1 METATTPIPGL
12 VIMVPDVYEDDRGFV
27 YESFS
32 QRAFEAATGERRRW
46 LQDNHTFSR
55 RGVLRGLHYLVGVP
69 QGKIIRC
76 VQGSVYDVAVDI
88 RRSSPTF
95 REWVGVEL
103 SEDNRRMLW
112 VPEGFAHGF
121 LVTGDSAEVV
131 YKMTEHF
138 EQEADRAI
146 RWDDPDLAITWPI
159 DEPPILSAKDAAAPF
174 LADAQIYD

>member
-1 METATTPIPGL
+1 MEIATTPIPGL
-12 VIMVPDVYEDDRGFV
+12 VIMVPEVYEDDRGFV

-32 QRAFEAATGERRRW
+32 QRAFEAATGERRTW

-55 RGVLRGLHYLVGVP
+55 RGVLRGLHYLLGVP

-95 REWVGVEL
+95 REWVGIEL

-121 LVTGDSAEVV
+121 LVTDDSAEVV

-138 EQEADRAI
+138 ELEADRAI
-146 RWDDPDLAITWPI
+146 RWNDPDLAIEWPV
-159 DEPPILSAKDAAAPF
+159 DGTPILSAKDAAAPF